1 MRRTIQLLASVVLA
15 ASGLYV
21 LVYLFRWE
29 WHRAII
35 SALFFV
41 AAEVGLLAG
50 VLLRRLSRLEQRMEE
65 LAGRSSLGTD
75 EIDPEVLARIREAAP
90 PARNPFA
97 WLDPKS
103 PNLSVFLPFLIGIG
117 ALASGLAWVV
127 EQMGRRITA
136 PVLERRLAQ
145 RLTPLA
151 LPAGGL
157 LGPPPRVAAA
167 SGGVRSI
174 TRWGLSIAVATMV
187 AAGAA
192 AGVDWLGD
200 AIQTRPE
207 ARRPNISTR
216 IDIAMR
222 GARSEARPEQAAM
235 ILWGTCSHVL
245 HGTVGA
251 AAIRENGHGLIEVV
265 VPTDIGRNAEQRL
278 RGCLED
284 TVVDRVQATVLDVE
298 ALPSD

>member
-1 MRRTIQLLASVVLA
+1 MRRTIQLLVSVVLA
-15 ASGLYV
+15 ASGVYV

-35 SALFFV
+35 SALFFL

-50 VLLRRLSRLEQRMEE
+50 VLLRRLSRLEQRIEE
-65 LAGRSSLGTD
+65 LAGRPGLVAD

-90 PARNPFA
+90 PSHEPFA

-103 PNLSVFLPFLIGIG
+103 PNLSVFMPFLIGIG

-157 LGPPPRVAAA
+157 LGPAPPTTAPRHGA
-167 SGGVRSI
+167 RSLP
-174 TRWGLSIAVATMV
+174 RWALSIAVATLV
-187 AAGAA
+187 TAGAT
-192 AGVDWLGD
+192 AGIDWLGD

-207 ARRPNISTR
+207 ARRANVSTR
-216 IDIAMR
+216 VDIAMR

-251 AAIRENGHGLIEVV
+251 AAIRENGRGLIEVI
-265 VPTDIGRNAEQRL
+265 VPTDIGPNAEQRL

-284 TVVDRVQATVLDVE
+284 TVVDRVQATVLGVE
-298 ALPSD
+298 ALPRE

>member
-41 AAEVGLLAG
+41 AAEVGLVAG

-65 LAGRSSLGTD
+65 LAGRPGLVTD
-75 EIDPEVLARIREAAP
+75 EFDPEVLARIREAAP

-157 LGPPPRVAAA
+157 LGPPPRVVAPN
-167 SGGVRSI
+167 GGVRSI

-207 ARRPNISTR
+207 ARRPNVSTR